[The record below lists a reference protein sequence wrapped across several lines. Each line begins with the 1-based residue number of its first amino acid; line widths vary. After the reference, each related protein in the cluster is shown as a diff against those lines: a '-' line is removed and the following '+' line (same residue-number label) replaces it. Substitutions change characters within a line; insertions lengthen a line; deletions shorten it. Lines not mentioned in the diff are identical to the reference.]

1 MVTVFDVINA
11 ANSAGCNSLN
21 MQSLGNFLT
30 LNEDWFSEGDFER
43 MVGVIL
49 IIKEDIIDPKC
60 SELWPEK
67 EAEFDYGNVVQNL
80 NDNERRF
87 LWNSFN
93 YDELTY
99 MLECHCAMSHEFRFW
114 FNMDTD
120 NDGYPLF
127 YSGMREEEGHKQTV
141 SYITTYGTTPAYTE
155 FTGTI
160 TEANLPT
167 LTADGYIHK
176 GWAVSYPHAGWVDQP
191 VAVGDE
197 FVYGPLL
204 KAVWEEI
211 PTTINYT
218 ISYDD
223 MYGNAPGSKVVTVP
237 YGEKY
242 SLTADDLPVIYN
254 DIYDFVGW
262 ST

>member
-21 MQSLGNFLT
+21 MQSLGNFLV

-43 MVGVIL
+43 MVEVIL
-49 IIKEDIIDPKC
+49 IIKEEIIDPKC

-67 EAEFDYGNVVQNL
+67 EAEFGYGNVAQNL
-80 NDNERRF
+80 NYNEREL

-93 YDELTY
+93 HDELAY

-114 FNMDTD
+114 FSMDVD
-120 NDGYPLF
+120 NNGYPLF
-127 YSGMREEEGHKQTV
+127 YSGMREEGHTRTI
-141 SYITTYGTTPAYTE
+141 SYMTTYGTTPANME

-176 GWAVSYPHAGWVDQP
+176 GWAVSYPYAGWADQP
-191 VAVGDE
+191 VAVGDT

-211 PTTINYT
+211 PKEIESVNYVDFLVNPKYCKYPLQGFLGWLLVKNTIGGT
-218 ISYDD
+218 
-223 MYGNAPGSKVVTVP
+223 
-237 YGEKY
+237 E
-242 SLTADDLPVIYN
+242 
-254 DIYDFVGW
+254 
-262 ST
+262 